1 MKRIFPLLILAC
13 AIQTVNAAPINSLD
27 CSDDEVA
34 KYADQSGFQKKR
46 AFNTIPNTTEYIP
59 AAAEKTAIENG
70 ADAAKQ
76 CNTIFSDG
84 IDMSKASDVFGSMQ
98 DILDDPIGAATKAG
112 QAAQDRVSD
121 VYKSMTDQLGKG
133 VCERLSTKSVSH
145 TVGDQID
152 TLYKSQTKDTALSG
166 TRVNTSD
173 ILTNGGGIGGGR
185 GPTVADPSDAVGKN
199 FTYNIIKNQLGNS
212 SSTIAKLLDF
222 SNPKQGSSIVDY
234 GSDIVNDNLDSIV
247 DSIFGK

>member
-1 MKRIFPLLILAC
+1 MKRIFPLFILAC
-13 AIQTVNAAPINSLD
+13 AVHTAHAGPINSLD

-34 KYADQSGFQKKR
+34 KYVDQSGFQKKR
-46 AFNTIPNTTEYIP
+46 AFNTIPNTKEYIP
-59 AAAEKTAIENG
+59 AYAEKVAKENGPEAAE
-70 ADAAKQ
+70 Q

-84 IDMSKASDVFGSMQ
+84 VDMSKASEVFGGLQ
-98 DILDDPIGAATKAG
+98 DILNDPVGSATKAG
-112 QAAQDRVSD
+112 TMAQERVTD
-121 VYKSMTDQLGKG
+121 VYNGMSEQLKKG
-133 VCERLSTKSVSH
+133 VCDRLTMKSVSK
-145 TVGDQID
+145 TAGDQID

-173 ILTNGGGIGGGR
+173 ILGNAGGINGSQ
-185 GPTVADPSDAVGKN
+185 TTADPSDAIGKN

-212 SSTIAKLLDF
+212 SSSIAKLLDF
-222 SNPKQGSSIVDY
+222 TNDKQGSAIVDY

>member
-1 MKRIFPLLILAC
+1 MKRIFPLFILAC
-13 AIQTVNAAPINSLD
+13 AVHTAHAGPINSLD

-34 KYADQSGFQKKR
+34 KYVDQSGFQKKR

-59 AAAEKTAIENG
+59 AYAEKVAKENGPEAAE
-70 ADAAKQ
+70 Q

-84 IDMSKASDVFGSMQ
+84 VDMSKASDVFGGLQ
-98 DILDDPIGAATKAG
+98 DILNDPVGSATKAG
-112 QAAQDRVSD
+112 TMAQERVTD
-121 VYKSMTDQLGKG
+121 VYNGMSEQLKKG
-133 VCERLSTKSVSH
+133 VCDRLTMKSVSN
-145 TVGDQID
+145 TVGDQVD

-173 ILTNGGGIGGGR
+173 ILGNAGGINGSQ
-185 GPTVADPSDAVGKN
+185 TTADPSDAIGKN

-212 SSTIAKLLDF
+212 SSSIAKLLDF
-222 SNPKQGSSIVDY
+222 TNDKQGSAIVDY

>member
-1 MKRIFPLLILAC
+1 MKRIFPLFILAC
-13 AIQTVNAAPINSLD
+13 AVHTAHAGPINSLD

-34 KYADQSGFQKKR
+34 KYVDQSGFQKKR

-59 AAAEKTAIENG
+59 AYAEKVAKENGPEAAE
-70 ADAAKQ
+70 Q

-84 IDMSKASDVFGSMQ
+84 VDMSKASEVFGGLQ
-98 DILDDPIGAATKAG
+98 DILNDPVGSATKAG
-112 QAAQDRVSD
+112 TMAQERVTD
-121 VYKSMTDQLGKG
+121 VYNGMSEQLKKG
-133 VCERLSTKSVSH
+133 VCDRLTMKSVSK
-145 TVGDQID
+145 TAGDQID

-173 ILTNGGGIGGGR
+173 ILGNAGGINGSQ
-185 GPTVADPSDAVGKN
+185 TTADPSDAIGKN

-212 SSTIAKLLDF
+212 SSSIAKLLDF
-222 SNPKQGSSIVDY
+222 TNDKQGSAIVDY

>member
-1 MKRIFPLLILAC
+1 MKRIFPLFILAC
-13 AIQTVNAAPINSLD
+13 AVHTAHAGPINSLD
-27 CSDDEVA
+27 CSDDEIA
-34 KYADQSGFQKKR
+34 KYVDQSGFQKKR

-59 AAAEKTAIENG
+59 AYAEKVAKENGPEAAE
-70 ADAAKQ
+70 Q

-84 IDMSKASDVFGSMQ
+84 VDMSKASDVFGGLQ
-98 DILDDPIGAATKAG
+98 DILNDPVGSATKAG
-112 QAAQDRVSD
+112 TMAQERVTD
-121 VYKSMTDQLGKG
+121 VYNGMSEQLKKG
-133 VCERLSTKSVSH
+133 VCDRLTMKSVSK
-145 TVGDQID
+145 TAGDQID

-173 ILTNGGGIGGGR
+173 ILGNGGGIGGAQ
-185 GPTVADPSDAVGKN
+185 TTADPSDAIGKN

-212 SSTIAKLLDF
+212 SSSIAKLLDF
-222 SNPKQGSSIVDY
+222 TNDKQGSAIVDY

>member
-1 MKRIFPLLILAC
+1 MKRIFPLFILAC
-13 AIQTVNAAPINSLD
+13 AVHTAHAGPINSLD

-34 KYADQSGFQKKR
+34 KYVDQSGFQKKR

-59 AAAEKTAIENG
+59 AYAEKVAKENGPEAAE
-70 ADAAKQ
+70 Q

-84 IDMSKASDVFGSMQ
+84 VDMSKASDVFGGLQ
-98 DILDDPIGAATKAG
+98 DILNDPVGSATKAG
-112 QAAQDRVSD
+112 TMAQERVTD
-121 VYKSMTDQLGKG
+121 VYNGMSEQLKKG
-133 VCERLSTKSVSH
+133 VCDRLTMKSVSK
-145 TVGDQID
+145 TAGDQID

-173 ILTNGGGIGGGR
+173 ILGNAGGINGSQ
-185 GPTVADPSDAVGKN
+185 TTADPSDAIGKN

-212 SSTIAKLLDF
+212 SSSIAKLLDF
-222 SNPKQGSSIVDY
+222 TNDKQGGAIVDY

>member
-1 MKRIFPLLILAC
+1 MKRIFPLFILAC
-13 AIQTVNAAPINSLD
+13 AVHTAHAGPINSLD
-27 CSDDEVA
+27 CSDDEIA
-34 KYADQSGFQKKR
+34 KYVDQSGFQKKR

-59 AAAEKTAIENG
+59 AYAEKVAKENGPEAAE
-70 ADAAKQ
+70 Q

-84 IDMSKASDVFGSMQ
+84 VDMSKASDVFGGLQ
-98 DILDDPIGAATKAG
+98 DILNDPVGSATKAG
-112 QAAQDRVSD
+112 TMAQERVTD
-121 VYKSMTDQLGKG
+121 VYNGMSEQLKKG
-133 VCERLSTKSVSH
+133 VCDRLTMKSVSK
-145 TVGDQID
+145 TAGDQID

-173 ILTNGGGIGGGR
+173 ILGNAGGINGSQ
-185 GPTVADPSDAVGKN
+185 TTADPSDAIGKN

-212 SSTIAKLLDF
+212 SSSIAKLLDF
-222 SNPKQGSSIVDY
+222 TNEKQGSAIVDY